1 MKFTINTVLL
11 IPRPGPSA
19 SQAPSPSDIPDGMD
33 PNSVAEIVKAIS
45 LLQVVMK
52 EPWAQKLLQQNL
64 SIPPVDTSDGEL
76 KDARDGKPSSSVPQR
91 VAPTTPL
98 PPAPEVPVAKP
109 VAPVEPVIPSAPAV
123 APTTAVAPAA
133 EAAVVN
139 SSTHRAAHAR
149 LVRKMQS
156 LGETEAPNMTRLFN
170 GTRKDGCLTQKK
182 K

>member
-1 MKFTINTVLL
+1 
-11 IPRPGPSA
+11 
-19 SQAPSPSDIPDGMD
+19 MD

-64 SIPPVDTSDGEL
+64 SIPPVDTSDREL
-76 KDARDGKPSSSVPQR
+76 EDAKDGKPSSSVPKK
-91 VAPTTPL
+91 VAPT
-98 PPAPEVPVAKP
+98 PEVPTATKK
-109 VAPVEPVIPSAPAV
+109 VAPTPPVPTPEVPAEKSVTPAEPVPSAP
-123 APTTAVAPAA
+123 TGVAPAA
-133 EAAVVN
+133 DAAVVN

-170 GTRKDGCLTQKK
+170 GTRKDRCLTQKK
-182 K
+182 IHQRKTK

>member
-76 KDARDGKPSSSVPQR
+76 KDALDGKPSSSVPQR

-123 APTTAVAPAA
+123 VVPAA
-133 EAAVVN
+133 DAALNVVN

-170 GTRKDGCLTQKK
+170 GTRKDRCLTQNNK
-182 K
+182 

>member
-1 MKFTINTVLL
+1 
-11 IPRPGPSA
+11 
-19 SQAPSPSDIPDGMD
+19 MD

-64 SIPPVDTSDGEL
+64 SIPPVGNSDVEMM
-76 KDARDGKPSSSVPQR
+76 DAMNGKPSSSAPKR
-91 VAPTTPL
+91 VATPAVL
-98 PPAPEVPVAKP
+98 PKPEDSKPEAPAATPVTPAATP
-109 VAPVEPVIPSAPAV
+109 VAPDPPMPSAPADTV
-123 APTTAVAPAA
+123 AP
-133 EAAVVN
+133 EVVQIN

-156 LGETEAPNMTRLFN
+156 LGEVEAPNMTRLFN

-182 K
+182 R